1 MNVLRKLVF
10 IFLICFLVKI
20 VFSQQQYYIYIQS
33 EDQQEFYVRTGS
45 RIFNSSGNGYLVI
58 PGLEKN
64 THEIIIGFPGK
75 KDPEWRFNCTISE
88 ADLGFVLKAKGKDGV
103 QLLSL
108 KQKEGVTGTVVEHYP
123 EIKENN
129 VVSPPGMISNDPFS
143 SMLADVV
150 NDPTIRQQLVI
161 VEKETVP
168 AVAIIN
174 DSAKVLHASAP
185 PAQTP
190 VTKGED
196 KVALVSPPPVTGTPA
211 EAKPDT
217 ATTGGEKSAPFVVKE
232 IEKTNRVPSGKSS
245 KTGAAEKA
253 ESTMVA
259 STEKKYEPFVV
270 KEIHQPVNTK
280 TAKSS
285 GSGTEKK
292 EDSVVTAP
300 LKEPEPFVV
309 KEIGNN
315 DIPKTT
321 SLKKTGIEKS
331 TDNNEEAKYLPF
343 VIKPGD
349 KKNNNEDKTAKSET
363 GKKVDTAEMVAEKN
377 AVPLVIKK
385 EDKALTAEK
394 EKSARSGSGK
404 KDKDSS
410 RVSLKE
416 KQLPVE
422 KKAILSSVRK
432 TLERKS
438 REGTDLIYIDENVN
452 GAKDTIRIFI
462 PVLQ

>member
-1 MNVLRKLVF
+1 M
-10 IFLICFLVKI
+10 
-20 VFSQQQYYIYIQS
+20 
-33 EDQQEFYVRTGS
+33 
-45 RIFNSSGNGYLVI
+45 
-58 PGLEKN
+58 
-64 THEIIIGFPGK
+64 
-75 KDPEWRFNCTISE
+75 
-88 ADLGFVLKAKGKDGV
+88 
-103 QLLSL
+103 
-108 KQKEGVTGTVVEHYP
+108 VT
-123 EIKENN
+123 
-129 VVSPPGMISNDPFS
+129 
-143 SMLADVV
+143 
-150 NDPTIRQQLVI
+150 
-161 VEKETVP
+161 
-168 AVAIIN
+168 
-174 DSAKVLHASAP
+174 
-185 PAQTP
+185 
-190 VTKGED
+190 
-196 KVALVSPPPVTGTPA
+196 
-211 EAKPDT
+211 
-217 ATTGGEKSAPFVVKE
+217 E
-232 IEKTNRVPSGKSS
+232 IEKTNSVPSGKSS
-245 KTGAAEKA
+245 KAGAAEKA

-259 STEKKYEPFVV
+259 GTEKKYEPFVV

-309 KEIGNN
+309 KEIGKN

-385 EDKALTAEK
+385 EDKALTTEK
-394 EKSARSGSGK
+394 EKSVRSGSGK

-438 REGTDLIYIDENVN
+438 REGTDLIYIDENAG

-462 PVLQ
+462 PVVQ